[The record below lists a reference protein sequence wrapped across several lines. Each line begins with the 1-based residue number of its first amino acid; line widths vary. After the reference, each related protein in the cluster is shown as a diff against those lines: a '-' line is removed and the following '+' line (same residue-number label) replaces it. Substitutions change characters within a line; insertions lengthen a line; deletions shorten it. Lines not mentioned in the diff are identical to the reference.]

1 MRIAR
6 ARGAALVAAMLVAAI
21 AAAVVATLAS
31 MQAQWLRT
39 VELRRDSVQSQALVL
54 AGLTWARQV
63 IAIDARQNAID
74 HLGEPWAMPLPAT
87 PLENGSIAGTIVDA
101 QGRLNLNNLANDGVA
116 GRAERARLARV
127 FAHAGIPVSAI
138 DALQKFI
145 TADGAPLVRSA
156 EATLVRGIDEARFSN
171 VAELVTALPTSTPL
185 NVNTA
190 PADVLASA
198 VNGLEGDALAALL
211 ADRARRPFASVA
223 EFRSRLP
230 AGASIDNDATFG
242 VKSDYFLVT
251 VVARQGE
258 TIAHGRAL
266 LRRGNDGVAAVVWQT
281 IE

>member
-1 MRIAR
+1 MIAR

-31 MQAQWLRT
+31 TQAQWLRN

-54 AGLTWARQV
+54 AGLAWTRQV

-87 PLENGSIAGTIVDA
+87 PLENGSIEGNIVDV
-101 QGRLNLNNLANDGVA
+101 QGRLNLNNLASDGVV
-116 GRAERARLARV
+116 GRGERARLARV
-127 FAHAGIPVSAI
+127 FARAAIPVSAI

-145 TADGAPLVRSA
+145 AGDGAPLVRSA
-156 EATLVRGIDEARFSN
+156 EATLVRGIDEARFAN
-171 VAELVTALPTSTPL
+171 VAEFVTALPTSTPL

-190 PADVLASA
+190 AAEVLASA

-230 AGASIDNDATFG
+230 AGASIDNDATIS

-251 VVARQGE
+251 VVARQRE

-266 LRRGNDGVAAVVWQT
+266 LRRGNDGVPSVVWQT